1 MAATTKISWCDATF
15 NPWVGCSRVSPGC
28 QNCYAENLMDKR
40 YHKVKWGPGQP
51 RQLTK
56 TWKDPIKWNKQ
67 AEDEGVRKKVFCASL
82 ADWLDPEVPEHWLID
97 LMGLIQMCPHLDW
110 LMLTKRPERA
120 FEGPTKWFTG
130 LCLPNVW
137 FGVSVE
143 SRKYYDL
150 RVEQMRSIP
159 AAVHWV
165 SYEPALGAL
174 SDLCDNPT
182 GAFFPDWL
190 VIGGESSQEM
200 PARPFEISW
209 AVRVINLCRKY
220 TISPFMKQVGSNA
233 TYRGEPYR
241 TKDRAGA
248 DPAEWPE
255 SIRVREFPGVQA
267 TEMLK

>member
-150 RVEQMRSIP
+150 RVEQIGPSPPRSIGSATNQLSGP
-159 AAVHWV
+159 FPICATIRPEPFFLTGWSSAAKAPRRCRPGRLKFHGQC
-165 SYEPALGAL
+165 A
-174 SDLCDNPT
+174 
-182 GAFFPDWL
+182 
-190 VIGGESSQEM
+190 SS
-200 PARPFEISW
+200 I
-209 AVRVINLCRKY
+209 C
-220 TISPFMKQVGSNA
+220 
-233 TYRGEPYR
+233 
-241 TKDRAGA
+241 
-248 DPAEWPE
+248 AENTQ
-255 SIRVREFPGVQA
+255 SRRS
-267 TEMLK
+267 